1 MRKTLLLTLVLCVI
15 AAVAYAQAPAATGTG
30 TSTTTSTTTAA
41 TGTSGATTTTTTK
54 TSKHKKA
61 AAAKKFHGF
70 VNGVDATAKSF
81 NVGSTATSTD
91 VVTYKTN
98 DKTKYSPKGKTFDD
112 IKAGDKISGTFK
124 NDGTDNWAVTVHV
137 AAAKA
142 APAAKTGR

>member
-30 TSTTTSTTTAA
+30 TSTTTSTTTSA
-41 TGTSGATTTTTTK
+41 TGTTGATTTTTTK
-54 TSKHKKA
+54 TSKHHKA
-61 AAAKKFHGF
+61 AAAKKFHGV
-70 VNGVDATAKSF
+70 VNGVDAAAKSF

-98 DKTKYSPKGKTFDD
+98 DKTKYSPKGKGFDD
-112 IKAGDKISGTFK
+112 IKVGDKVSGTFK
-124 NDGTDNWAVTVHV
+124 NDGTDNWAVTVKIT
-137 AAAKA
+137 AAKP